1 MKKNEATR
9 TENEHRAHP
18 RSGLGCAWQ
27 AQTLVGCAWQPCVA
41 LWAAHGS
48 PFVGLWAV
56 HTHGSG
62 PKDEQIM
69 TPSLMNILKDSTL
82 TGDNYVTWKRKI
94 GLLLQSE
101 KHKFVLTTPKP
112 PAPNNESSIMYRD
125 EYEQWKTSNDMA
137 KCYIMATIFDVLQQQ
152 HEGMESAADIMMSL
166 EEMFAMK
173 SKTTKREAVTA
184 FMNLRMK
191 LGQAVKDHMMK
202 VIAHLNIAELH
213 GAEIDGETKID
224 MVVNSLSDSFDQF
237 KLDYTLNK
245 KEYTLQGLMQD
256 VQSVEKILVKGKGQ
270 EIHMVGKV
278 ATVKAR
284 QKVKKQQKKK
294 QLGPI
299 KKETKKVTKIK
310 GKCFLCGEKGHWKR
324 NCPKSQNKKE
334 EGNLNYLETCF
345 LADSIDSWIIDSG
358 ATNHVCYSLQRFQE
372 RRKLSKNEINLRLG
386 NGTIKR
392 LVCDGPLSDLK
403 VDDLPTCES
412 CLEGKMTKRT
422 FSAIGARATECLG
435 LIHTDVCGP
444 MSIQARGGYEYF
456 ITFMD
461 DYSRFGYVYLMRHKS
476 DAFDMF
482 KAFKAEVEN
491 QLEKHI
497 KILRSDRGG
506 EYLSG
511 EFQQY
516 LIDNGIV
523 SQFSAPGT
531 PQQNGVA
538 ERRNRTLL
546 DMVRSMLSYSTLPI
560 SFWGYALQTA
570 IYILN
575 DVPSKSVPKTPRELW
590 TGRKPSLQHLRI
602 FGCPAHVLK
611 GKTEKMESRSKTCIF
626 VGYPKETKGYY
637 FYSPSD
643 LKVFVSTNAKFLEKD
658 YMNDF
663 VPRSRIVLN
672 EMSGDTIPREV
683 TQPNPIVSSDPTQD
697 QQPTIPRR
705 SGRVRTQPE
714 RYIGLGESV
723 ENLPD
728 DDDPYTYKEAMEDV
742 DSRHWQKAMQS
753 EIESMFDNKVWS
765 LVDLPKG
772 IKPIGCKWVYKRK
785 RGMDGKVET
794 FKARLV
800 AKGYT
805 QKEGIDYEETFSPV
819 AMLKSIRILLSIAA
833 SLDLEIWQMD
843 VKTAFL
849 NGSLDESIYMMQPE
863 GFIEKGQVDKVCKLQ
878 KSIYGLKQAS
888 RSWNIRF
895 DQAVKGFGFIQNPD
909 EPCVYKRI
917 KGDKLVFLILY
928 VDDILLIGNDVG
940 VLTSVKEWLAKQFDM
955 KDLGEASF
963 ILGIQVIRDR
973 KNKTIA
979 LSQASYIDKILS
991 RFSMQDS
998 KKGMLPFR
1006 HGIKLSK
1013 EQVPKNEHEEQFLSR
1028 VPYASAVGS
1037 LMYAMLCTRPD
1048 ICFAV
1053 GIVSRFQ
1060 SKPGPDHWTAVKHI
1074 FKYLKRTRDNMLVYS
1089 GGDLVPVGYTDSDF
1103 QSDSDS
1109 RKSTSG
1115 AVFTIGG
1122 GAVIWRSIKQSCIA
1136 DSTMEAEY
1144 VAACEAAKE
1153 AVWLRQFLIDLEVV
1167 PSANKQITIY
1177 CDNSGAVAN
1186 SKEPRS
1192 HKRGKHIERKYHL
1205 LREIVQRGDVTITKI
1220 ASAEN
1225 LADPFTKA
1233 LPQKSFDGHLE
1244 NMGLRDMTHLL

>member
-1 MKKNEATR
+1 
-9 TENEHRAHP
+9 
-18 RSGLGCAWQ
+18 
-27 AQTLVGCAWQPCVA
+27 
-41 LWAAHGS
+41 
-48 PFVGLWAV
+48 
-56 HTHGSG
+56 
-62 PKDEQIM
+62 M
-69 TPSLMNILKDSTL
+69 TPSLMNILKDNTL

-112 PAPNNESSIMYRD
+112 PVPNNESSIMCRD
-125 EYEQWKTSNDMA
+125 EYEQWKTSDDMA
-137 KCYIMATIFDVLQQQ
+137 KCYIMATISDVLQQQ
-152 HEGMESAADIMMSL
+152 HEGMESAGDIMMSL

-173 SKTTKREAVTA
+173 SRTTKREAVTA

-191 LGQAVKDHMMK
+191 PGQAVKDHMMK

-256 VQSVEKILVKGKGQ
+256 VQSAEKILVKGKGQ
-270 EIHMVGKV
+270 EIHIVGKV

-334 EGNLNYLETCF
+334 EGV
-345 LADSIDSWIIDSG
+345 S
-358 ATNHVCYSLQRFQE
+358 
-372 RRKLSKNEINLRLG
+372 RKEKAE
-386 NGTIKR
+386 IKR

-422 FSAIGARATECLG
+422 FSAKGAATECLG

-456 ITFMD
+456 ITFTD

-516 LIDNGIV
+516 LIEIGIV

-546 DMVRSMLSYSTLPI
+546 DM
-560 SFWGYALQTA
+560 
-570 IYILN
+570 
-575 DVPSKSVPKTPRELW
+575 SVPKTPHELW

-611 GKTEKMESRSKTCIF
+611 GKTEKMESRSETCIF

-643 LKVFVSTNAKFLEKD
+643 LKVFISTNAKFLEKD
-658 YMNDF
+658 YMNNF

-683 TQPNPIVSSDPTQD
+683 AQPNPIISSDPTQD

-785 RGMDGKVET
+785 RGMDRKVET

-805 QKEGIDYEETFSPV
+805 QKEGIDY
-819 AMLKSIRILLSIAA
+819 
-833 SLDLEIWQMD
+833 
-843 VKTAFL
+843 
-849 NGSLDESIYMMQPE
+849 
-863 GFIEKGQVDKVCKLQ
+863 
-878 KSIYGLKQAS
+878 
-888 RSWNIRF
+888 
-895 DQAVKGFGFIQNPD
+895 
-909 EPCVYKRI
+909 
-917 KGDKLVFLILY
+917 
-928 VDDILLIGNDVG
+928 
-940 VLTSVKEWLAKQFDM
+940 
-955 KDLGEASF
+955 
-963 ILGIQVIRDR
+963 
-973 KNKTIA
+973 
-979 LSQASYIDKILS
+979 
-991 RFSMQDS
+991 
-998 KKGMLPFR
+998 
-1006 HGIKLSK
+1006 
-1013 EQVPKNEHEEQFLSR
+1013 
-1028 VPYASAVGS
+1028 
-1037 LMYAMLCTRPD
+1037 
-1048 ICFAV
+1048 
-1053 GIVSRFQ
+1053 
-1060 SKPGPDHWTAVKHI
+1060 
-1074 FKYLKRTRDNMLVYS
+1074 
-1089 GGDLVPVGYTDSDF
+1089 
-1103 QSDSDS
+1103 
-1109 RKSTSG
+1109 
-1115 AVFTIGG
+1115 
-1122 GAVIWRSIKQSCIA
+1122 
-1136 DSTMEAEY
+1136 
-1144 VAACEAAKE
+1144 
-1153 AVWLRQFLIDLEVV
+1153 
-1167 PSANKQITIY
+1167 
-1177 CDNSGAVAN
+1177 
-1186 SKEPRS
+1186 
-1192 HKRGKHIERKYHL
+1192 
-1205 LREIVQRGDVTITKI
+1205 
-1220 ASAEN
+1220 
-1225 LADPFTKA
+1225 
-1233 LPQKSFDGHLE
+1233 
-1244 NMGLRDMTHLL
+1244 

>member
-1 MKKNEATR
+1 
-9 TENEHRAHP
+9 
-18 RSGLGCAWQ
+18 
-27 AQTLVGCAWQPCVA
+27 
-41 LWAAHGS
+41 
-48 PFVGLWAV
+48 
-56 HTHGSG
+56 
-62 PKDEQIM
+62 
-69 TPSLMNILKDSTL
+69 
-82 TGDNYVTWKRKI
+82 
-94 GLLLQSE
+94 
-101 KHKFVLTTPKP
+101 
-112 PAPNNESSIMYRD
+112 
-125 EYEQWKTSNDMA
+125 
-137 KCYIMATIFDVLQQQ
+137 
-152 HEGMESAADIMMSL
+152 
-166 EEMFAMK
+166 
-173 SKTTKREAVTA
+173 
-184 FMNLRMK
+184 
-191 LGQAVKDHMMK
+191 
-202 VIAHLNIAELH
+202 
-213 GAEIDGETKID
+213 
-224 MVVNSLSDSFDQF
+224 
-237 KLDYTLNK
+237 
-245 KEYTLQGLMQD
+245 
-256 VQSVEKILVKGKGQ
+256 
-270 EIHMVGKV
+270 
-278 ATVKAR
+278 
-284 QKVKKQQKKK
+284 
-294 QLGPI
+294 
-299 KKETKKVTKIK
+299 
-310 GKCFLCGEKGHWKR
+310 
-324 NCPKSQNKKE
+324 
-334 EGNLNYLETCF
+334 
-345 LADSIDSWIIDSG
+345 
-358 ATNHVCYSLQRFQE
+358 
-372 RRKLSKNEINLRLG
+372 
-386 NGTIKR
+386 
-392 LVCDGPLSDLK
+392 
-403 VDDLPTCES
+403 
-412 CLEGKMTKRT
+412 
-422 FSAIGARATECLG
+422 
-435 LIHTDVCGP
+435 
-444 MSIQARGGYEYF
+444 
-456 ITFMD
+456 
-461 DYSRFGYVYLMRHKS
+461 
-476 DAFDMF
+476 
-482 KAFKAEVEN
+482 
-491 QLEKHI
+491 
-497 KILRSDRGG
+497 
-506 EYLSG
+506 
-511 EFQQY
+511 
-516 LIDNGIV
+516 
-523 SQFSAPGT
+523 
-531 PQQNGVA
+531 
-538 ERRNRTLL
+538 
-546 DMVRSMLSYSTLPI
+546 
-560 SFWGYALQTA
+560 
-570 IYILN
+570 
-575 DVPSKSVPKTPRELW
+575 
-590 TGRKPSLQHLRI
+590 
-602 FGCPAHVLK
+602 
-611 GKTEKMESRSKTCIF
+611 
-626 VGYPKETKGYY
+626 
-637 FYSPSD
+637 
-643 LKVFVSTNAKFLEKD
+643 
-658 YMNDF
+658 MNDF

-805 QKEGIDYEETFSPV
+805 QKEGIDYEETFSLM

-963 ILGIQVIRDR
+963 ILGFNRNLVLITGRQSSIFSSILREREIICLYTLEGIWFPLGIQ
-973 KNKTIA
+973 
-979 LSQASYIDKILS
+979 ILIS
-991 RFSMQDS
+991 NQILTPENPHQ
-998 KKGMLPFR
+998 GLC
-1006 HGIKLSK
+1006 LLL
-1013 EQVPKNEHEEQFLSR
+1013 EEQQL
-1028 VPYASAVGS
+1028 Y
-1037 LMYAMLCTRPD
+1037 
-1048 ICFAV
+1048 
-1053 GIVSRFQ
+1053 
-1060 SKPGPDHWTAVKHI
+1060 
-1074 FKYLKRTRDNMLVYS
+1074 
-1089 GGDLVPVGYTDSDF
+1089 GGV
-1103 QSDSDS
+1103 
-1109 RKSTSG
+1109 
-1115 AVFTIGG
+1115 
-1122 GAVIWRSIKQSCIA
+1122 VIWRSIKQSCIA

>member
-1 MKKNEATR
+1 MKQPEPR
-9 TENEHRAHP
+9 TSIVRTLEVDWAAHGKP
-18 RSGLGCAWQ
+18 KLGELHTA
-27 AQTLVGCAWQPCVA
+27 A
-41 LWAAHGS
+41 LESSWAAHGS
-48 PFVGLWAV
+48 PLVGLLDN
-56 HTHGSG
+56 GLKRDLLPNEGFSLEKIEG
-62 PKDEQIM
+62 RYLEIM
-69 TPSLMNILKDSTL
+69 TPSLINILKDNTL

-112 PAPNNESSIMYRD
+112 HAPNNESSIICRD
-125 EYEQWKTSNDMA
+125 EYEQRKTSDDMA
-137 KCYIMATIFDVLQQQ
+137 KCYIMATISDVLQQK

-173 SKTTKREAVTA
+173 SRTTKREAVTA

-191 LGQAVKDHMMK
+191 PGQAVKDHMMK

-256 VQSVEKILVKGKGQ
+256 VQSAEKILVKGKGQ

-310 GKCFLCGEKGHWKR
+310 GKCFLCGKKGHWKR

-334 EGNLNYLETCF
+334 EGNVNYLETCF
-345 LADSIDSWIIDSG
+345 LADSTDSWIIDSG
-358 ATNHVCYSLQRFQE
+358 ATNHVCYSLQGFQE
-372 RRKLSKNEINLRLG
+372 KRKLSKNEINLRLD

-422 FSAIGARATECLG
+422 FFAKGARATECLG

-456 ITFMD
+456 ITFID

-476 DAFDMF
+476 DAFDMI
-482 KAFKAEVEN
+482 KAFKSEVEN

-546 DMVRSMLSYSTLPI
+546 EMVRSMLSYSTLPI

-575 DVPSKSVPKTPRELW
+575 DVPSKSVPKTPHELW

-611 GKTEKMESRSKTCIF
+611 GKTEKMESRSETCIF
-626 VGYPKETKGYY
+626 VG
-637 FYSPSD
+637 
-643 LKVFVSTNAKFLEKD
+643 
-658 YMNDF
+658 
-663 VPRSRIVLN
+663 
-672 EMSGDTIPREV
+672 
-683 TQPNPIVSSDPTQD
+683 
-697 QQPTIPRR
+697 
-705 SGRVRTQPE
+705 GRVRKQPE

-785 RGMDGKVET
+785 R
-794 FKARLV
+794 
-800 AKGYT
+800 
-805 QKEGIDYEETFSPV
+805 
-819 AMLKSIRILLSIAA
+819 A

-843 VKTAFL
+843 VKTTFL

-863 GFIEKGQVDKVCKLQ
+863 GFIEKGQVDK
-878 KSIYGLKQAS
+878 
-888 RSWNIRF
+888 
-895 DQAVKGFGFIQNPD
+895 NPD

-955 KDLGEASF
+955 KDLGETSF

-973 KNKTIA
+973 KNRTIA

-991 RFSMQDS
+991 RFSMHDS

-1013 EQVPKNEHEEQFLSR
+1013 EQVPKNEHEEQFMSR

-1037 LMYAMLCTRPD
+1037 LMYAMLCTRPN
-1048 ICFAV
+1048 ICFVV

-1060 SKPGPDHWTAVKHI
+1060 SKPCPDHWTAVKHI

>member
-1 MKKNEATR
+1 
-9 TENEHRAHP
+9 
-18 RSGLGCAWQ
+18 
-27 AQTLVGCAWQPCVA
+27 
-41 LWAAHGS
+41 
-48 PFVGLWAV
+48 
-56 HTHGSG
+56 
-62 PKDEQIM
+62 M
-69 TPSLMNILKDSTL
+69 TPSLMNILKDNTL

-112 PAPNNESSIMYRD
+112 PAPNNESSIMCRD
-125 EYEQWKTSNDMA
+125 EYEQWKTSDDMA
-137 KCYIMATIFDVLQQQ
+137 KCYIMATISDVLQQQ

-173 SKTTKREAVTA
+173 SRTTKREAVTA

-191 LGQAVKDHMMK
+191 PGQAVKDHMMK

-256 VQSVEKILVKGKGQ
+256 VQSAEKILVKGKGQ

-334 EGNLNYLETCF
+334 EGV
-345 LADSIDSWIIDSG
+345 S
-358 ATNHVCYSLQRFQE
+358 
-372 RRKLSKNEINLRLG
+372 RKEKAE
-386 NGTIKR
+386 IKR
-392 LVCDGPLSDLK
+392 LVSDGPLSDLK

-422 FSAIGARATECLG
+422 FSAKGARATECLG

-456 ITFMD
+456 ITFTD

-575 DVPSKSVPKTPRELW
+575 DVPSKSVPKTPHELW

-611 GKTEKMESRSKTCIF
+611 GKTEKMESRSETCIF

-683 TQPNPIVSSDPTQD
+683 AQPNPIVSSDPTQD

-973 KNKTIA
+973 KNRTIA

-1013 EQVPKNEHEEQFLSR
+1013 EQVPKNEHEEQFMSR

-1037 LMYAMLCTRPD
+1037 LM
-1048 ICFAV
+1048 
-1053 GIVSRFQ
+1053 FQ

-1074 FKYLKRTRDNMLVYS
+1074 FKYLKKTRDNMLVYS

-1115 AVFTIGG
+1115 AVFTMEEEQLYGG
-1122 GAVIWRSIKQSCIA
+1122 VSSNL
-1136 DSTMEAEY
+1136 
-1144 VAACEAAKE
+1144 V
-1153 AVWLRQFLIDLEVV
+1153 LLIPPWKLKVV
-1167 PSANKQITIY
+1167 PSANKAITIY
-1177 CDNSGAVAN
+1177 RDNSGAVAN